1 MQSTCC
7 TSAVIDLDNTQ
18 PEDLSGPA
26 TQIPV
31 DQQSDVLNPVVVTP
45 IPDAWPI
52 EMFCYPDFT
61 GNLSVHIPPNSK
73 TVTPQVEPPLP
84 PYKHLPSPIP
94 INRPLHRHDGPPVAG
109 SSLKKLE
116 AFRISIPKPTPI
128 HRGRDLILRSSL
140 RHLPFPLPDWPSP
153 KTTAGPSTRLF
164 STAVFCPGYRHPRK
178 AAIPSGSDATE
189 VASTDDESTGSDEK
203 TSSSDLR
210 RRGAGRGEPYV
221 AAHPWQPRRDLG
233 TRVPPMVS
241 HLLSRDSQLHP
252 LTRPSRSLPIP
263 DLQTTSNTRK
273 TVGPRE
279 RVPSP
284 VSSIR
289 DRATDSHRRAS
300 LKRARI
306 EATQVASKRG
316 GIVTL
321 PTAAQWTSELGTF
334 QYLFDSHKL
343 DEGAANR
350 LARLLSHIND
360 RKRDVSSQVMKVVG
374 SGLVAK
380 LQFFQQC
387 SAFGSDCQEMA
398 DDILNC
404 WASMGH
410 LR

>member
-1 MQSTCC
+1 M
-7 TSAVIDLDNTQ
+7 DLDKTQ
-18 PEDLSGPA
+18 PEEDLSGQA
-26 TQIPV
+26 TLIPV
-31 DQQSDVLNPVVVTP
+31 DQYQSPVQSPLNSVVVTP
-45 IPDAWPI
+45 IPDSWPI

-61 GNLSVHIPPNSK
+61 GNLSVHIPSNPK
-73 TVTPQVEPPLP
+73 TFAPQVEPPLP
-84 PYKHLPSPIP
+84 LPSPKP
-94 INRPLHRHDGPPVAG
+94 INRPLHHQDGPPVTG
-109 SSLKKLE
+109 SALTMLE

-128 HRGRDLILRSSL
+128 HRGRDLILRSNL
-140 RHLPFPLPDWPSP
+140 RHLPFQLPDWPSP
-153 KTTAGPSTRLF
+153 KPTGGPSTKVF
-164 STAVFCPGYRHPRK
+164 SAAVCTGYRHPRK
-178 AAIPSGSDATE
+178 SAMPPGSDAIE
-189 VASTDDESTGSDEK
+189 VDILCSTDDESAGSDDEK

-221 AAHPWQPRRDLG
+221 AAHPWQHRRDLG
-233 TRVPPMVS
+233 ARVPPMVR
-241 HLLSRDSQLHP
+241 HLPSRDSQLYP
-252 LTRPSRSLPIP
+252 LTRPSRPVPIP

-289 DRATDSHRRAS
+289 DRVTDSHRRAS
-300 LKRARI
+300 VKRTRS
-306 EATQVASKRG
+306 ELTPVAPKRG
-316 GIVTL
+316 GVVTL

-360 RKRDVSSQVMKVVG
+360 RKRDVSDQVMKVVG

-380 LQFFQQC
+380 LQFFQRC

-404 WASMGH
+404 WASMGR